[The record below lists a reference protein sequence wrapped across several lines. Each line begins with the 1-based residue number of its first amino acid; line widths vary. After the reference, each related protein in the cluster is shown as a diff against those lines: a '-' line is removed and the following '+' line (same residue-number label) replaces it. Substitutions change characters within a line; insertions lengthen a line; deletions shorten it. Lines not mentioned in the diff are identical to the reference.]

1 MTLTQVISW
10 CLDSRHPVFR
20 RVCPLLYLAPVL
32 ISMLGAPP
40 SVTAWLAQVIHGFMA
55 MFVSLYV
62 LRMASSA
69 ATYLHQTY
77 ILYDELRE
85 ELGVALPLIILKRI
99 FEPTVLGGYWA
110 AQFLAQLWSD
120 SLELEDKKYLIQD
133 SDWLVQLLVSVSETV
148 DSPLMLISYCIVI
161 MALSYS
167 LLELTQV
174 LLACCG
180 AVAGPGQPP
189 LPYGLTEGV
198 VTFVLALQTGLI
210 DMEMPGRVG
219 AISIILFV
227 VVASLLQSLLEITH
241 PVLLSVPATTT
252 NLWRHLAPL
261 ALTLASLAI
270 PLSMVHYLLTRI
282 SSDLWT
288 LVIVSS
294 CLVTAVQSLGHLSTY
309 IIIVWDCGQASPSNN
324 TDDYIYYVKGLTKT
338 GELLLAVA
346 VVLGG
351 FYESFLL
358 ESRQDWTVV
367 NSLVLLTHCYFNI
380 YSRVSQ
386 GWASYLARRDT
397 SRRLSSLATA
407 SPAQLTEHGD
417 LCSICYQDMEHPQAV
432 LTNCQ
437 HFFHSACLKKWLVV
451 QDNCPLCTKP
461 VVAQEEPQ
469 PPAEQKR
476 EEIVVPEVPE
486 ENNSNQ
492 VVEEEVEDNIE
503 EEKLDEA
510 TNGAGSNEG
519 SSELRFRGSNN
530 RENISC
536 LFDGD

>member
-1 MTLTQVISW
+1 MTLTQLISW
-10 CLDSRHPVFR
+10 CLDSSHPVFR
-20 RVCPLLYLAPVL
+20 RVCPKLYLAPVL
-32 ISMLGAPP
+32 ISMVGAPP
-40 SVTAWLAQVIHGFMA
+40 SVTAWLTQVIHGLMA
-55 MFVSLYV
+55 IFVSLYV
-62 LRMASSA
+62 LRRVFSS
-69 ATYLHQTY
+69 ATYLQQTF
-77 ILYDELRE
+77 ILYNELRE
-85 ELGVALPLIILKRI
+85 ELGVALFVIILRRM
-99 FEPTVLGGYWA
+99 FEPAVLGGYWT

-120 SLELEDKKYLIQD
+120 TLELEDKKYLIQD

-148 DSPLMLISYCIVI
+148 SSPLMLISYCIVI
-161 MALSYS
+161 MGLSYS
-167 LLELTQV
+167 LLSLTQL
-174 LLACCG
+174 LLASCG
-180 AVAGPGQPP
+180 AVAGAGQPP

-241 PVLLSVPATTT
+241 PVLLSVPATTS
-252 NLWRHLAPL
+252 NLLRHLAPL
-261 ALTLASLAI
+261 ALTVASLAI

-294 CLVTAVQSLGHLSTY
+294 CLVTAVQSLGHLTTY
-309 IIIVWDCGQASPSNN
+309 IIIVWDCGQTSPSNN
-324 TDDYIYYVKGLTKT
+324 TDDYIYYVKALTKT

-351 FYESFLL
+351 FYESFLM
-358 ESRQDWTVV
+358 ENRQDWTVV

-380 YSRVSQ
+380 YTRVSQ

-407 SPAQLTEHGD
+407 SPEQLAEHGD

-432 LTNCQ
+432 VTDCQ

-461 VVAQEEPQ
+461 IVAQEEPQ
-469 PPAEQKR
+469 LPDEKK
-476 EEIVVPEVPE
+476 EEIVAE
-486 ENNSNQ
+486 EKSSNQ
-492 VVEEEVEDNIE
+492 VVEEEVEEKVEENNL
-503 EEKLDEA
+503 EEKQDEA
-510 TNGAGSNEG
+510 NYSVSEG
-519 SSELRFRGSNN
+519 SSELRFRGNNN
-530 RENISC
+530 RENVSC